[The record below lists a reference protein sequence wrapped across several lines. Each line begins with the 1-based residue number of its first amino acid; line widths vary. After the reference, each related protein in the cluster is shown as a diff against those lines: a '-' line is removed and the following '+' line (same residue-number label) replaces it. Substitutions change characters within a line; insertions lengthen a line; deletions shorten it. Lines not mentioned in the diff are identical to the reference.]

1 MRVLVVGS
9 AGVVGSALVK
19 RLEASGHEVHGFD
32 IKNSPMQDIRIQP
45 PNVKKIDFVFFLA
58 YDIGG
63 SKYLE
68 SQSTHFI
75 SNNLRIMLN
84 MFSIL
89 EDVPFVFAS
98 SQMQNMDNPY
108 GALKRL
114 GEHYTRLL
122 NGVSARFWN
131 VYGPEEVGLKS
142 HVIPDFIHK
151 NKMLGY
157 IDLMTDGQ
165 EQRQFLHTEDCA
177 RALEAIMVNY
187 SSIDRPSVDVT
198 SFEWIK
204 IIDLARLISSDVRPG
219 VKVDTVQTL
228 HNEPDRYILEFWSG
242 PEISI
247 KDGIHKMVNAC

>member
-9 AGVVGSALVK
+9 AGVIGSALAK
-19 RLEASGHEVHGFD
+19 WLRAEGHDVHGFD
-32 IKNSPMQDIRIQP
+32 LADSPVQDIRIQP
-45 PNVKKIDFVFFLA
+45 PNVKNFDFVFFLA

-68 SQSTHFI
+68 SQSTYFI

-84 MFSIL
+84 MFSVL
-89 EDVPFVFAS
+89 EGIPFIFAS

-108 GALKRL
+108 GTLKRI

-122 NGVSARFWN
+122 GGVSARFWN

-142 HVIPDFIHK
+142 HVIPDFIHM
-151 NKMLGY
+151 NKMNGR

-177 RALEAIMVNY
+177 KALTAIMTNY
-187 SSIDRPSVDVT
+187 SLITRPSVDVT

-204 IIDLARLISSDVRPG
+204 IIDLARLISEDVRPG
-219 VKVDTVQTL
+219 TKTDTVQTI
-228 HNEPDRYILEFWSG
+228 HNEPDRYILQFWAG
-242 PEISI
+242 PEISL
-247 KDGIHKMVNAC
+247 KDGILRMSNA